1 MRRWGSALPVALLAA
16 GGCVATKG
24 DIRLLQDEL
33 RATRAQVAAGDT
45 ALLRADQARRQQVA
59 ALSALIDRMND
70 SLRTLTA
77 RFATFQASAVGEF
90 DSMGRQMVQVQA
102 LLGQNTRTV
111 QETRQQL
118 AQLREGA
125 STSAP
130 MAPAPAAGDSAQR
143 AVPGLPG
150 PATLFNAANEALKQ
164 GSYRTAR
171 TGLDQLL
178 TSYPNWEQ
186 VSLAQLHG
194 GDAYKGEGNTAAAD
208 SVYQLVAT
216 KYPKSAEAPMALYRH
231 GRILWDAN
239 KKAEAR
245 VVLNRL
251 IRDYPDAD
259 EVDLAKA
266 LLRQTP

>member
-1 MRRWGSALPVALLAA
+1 MKSWTSALSVAFLATV
-16 GGCVATKG
+16 GCVATKG
-24 DIRLLQDEL
+24 DIRLIQDEL

-45 ALLRADQARRQQVA
+45 LLLRADEARRQQVA
-59 ALSALIDRMND
+59 ALSAAIDRMND
-70 SLRTLTA
+70 SLRTLTS
-77 RFATFQASAVGEF
+77 RFAAFQANAVGEF
-90 DSMGRQMVQVQA
+90 DAMGRQMVQVQA

-111 QETRQQL
+111 QETRAQL
-118 AQLREGA
+118 QQLREGA
-125 STSAP
+125 PTGVPSAP
-130 MAPAPAAGDSAQR
+130 TGGDSIQR
-143 AVPGLPG
+143 AAPGVPG

-186 VSLAQLHG
+186 VSLAQLHV

-216 KYPKSAEAPMALYRH
+216 KYPKTPEAPMALYRH

-239 KKAEAR
+239 KKVEAR

-251 IRDYPDAD
+251 IRDYPNAD